1 MKVTVQPSNLG
12 GVLRVPASKSVMQ
25 RACAAALISKGDTLL
40 GNPGSSADDE
50 AALSII
56 TALGATVRKQGD
68 QLLISSPGLHIE
80 KPLTVDCGES
90 GLSIRMFTPIAA
102 CLSHAVTLTGQGS
115 LVSRPM
121 HFFDEVLPS
130 LGVVVC
136 TTQGKLPIGIQGPLR
151 PMTIRIDGSLSSQ
164 FLTGLLFAYAAAGA
178 RDVSIYVDGLVSKP
192 YIDLTLSVMQSFG
205 LSCPE
210 NKNYQEFY
218 FGPAVASPSI
228 AYTTVAHATDANASL
243 LTAPQLGQRSR
254 TFWVEADWSSASF
267 LLVAGALAGT
277 LRLQGLDLGS
287 CQSDLAILQALDA
300 AGVAYAIEA
309 KGIVVHRSTP
319 RAFSFDATSC
329 PDLFPPLV
337 ALAAYAKGESLILGA
352 NRLLHKES
360 NRAQTLMQE
369 FAKMGVTILHE
380 GDRLVVQGTG
390 VVQGAAVSAC
400 GDHRIAM
407 ALAVAA
413 LAAVGSTEISGAEAI
428 KKSYPAFF
436 ADLSVLGASVS
447 LPHFN

>member
-90 GLSIRMFTPIAA
+90 GLSIRMFTP
-102 CLSHAVTLTGQGS
+102 
-115 LVSRPM
+115 M
-121 HFFDEVLPS
+121 PS

-151 PMTIRIDGSLSSQ
+151 PMTIRVDGSLSSQ

-192 YIDLTLSVMQSFG
+192 YIDLTLSVMRSFG

-254 TFWVEADWSSASF
+254 TFWVEADCGCRGSIWGRVNQTVPFCRRSMRR
-267 LLVAGALAGT
+267 AL
-277 LRLQGLDLGS
+277 
-287 CQSDLAILQALDA
+287 C
-300 AGVAYAIEA
+300 
-309 KGIVVHRSTP
+309 
-319 RAFSFDATSC
+319 
-329 PDLFPPLV
+329 
-337 ALAAYAKGESLILGA
+337 
-352 NRLLHKES
+352 
-360 NRAQTLMQE
+360 MQ
-369 FAKMGVTILHE
+369 
-380 GDRLVVQGTG
+380 
-390 VVQGAAVSAC
+390 
-400 GDHRIAM
+400 
-407 ALAVAA
+407 
-413 LAAVGSTEISGAEAI
+413 
-428 KKSYPAFF
+428 
-436 ADLSVLGASVS
+436 
-447 LPHFN
+447 